1 MAEYV
6 YSNVDENRF
15 WLQVMAENALLIRNR
30 LSPEKKS
37 EISQADLLAQR
48 FDSLYDRAVQ
58 IQNTGQLAQ
67 INMDALASTKDLR
80 SYILTIISK
89 QLTEGLYVYYKPVF
103 LNNLVSLTDKYLY
116 VLGQHM
122 QNRQPQFVPI
132 VQDIFWLPVFYTES
146 RLIADSLGEFQG
158 TLRQKAD
165 SFTSNFT
172 LYFQTA
178 LGLQGILRT
187 DLTDFP
193 IMNQYRA
200 EIRELL
206 NQFAE
211 YVVDLINLT
220 REQKIPGTITLLDLD
235 FIYRKLCY
243 YTTQL
248 SVIAKLQKPACDP
261 GAPRME
267 LNIKQTGMQ

>member
-30 LSPEKKS
+30 FSPEKQK
-37 EISQADLLAQR
+37 EISQANLL
-48 FDSLYDRAVQ
+48 S
-58 IQNTGQLAQ
+58 QLF
-67 INMDALASTKDLR
+67 DALYNRATQNLNNDQLTQLNSDAYSATKNIR
-80 SYILTIISK
+80 NYILLVIRK

-103 LNNLVSLTDKYLY
+103 LNNLVSLADKYLY
-116 VLGQHM
+116 ILGQHM

-132 VQDIFWLPVFYTES
+132 LQDIFWLPIFYTES
-146 RLIADSLGEFQG
+146 RLISDSLGEFQG
-158 TLRQKAD
+158 VLRQKAD
-165 SFTSNFT
+165 AFTTNFT

-187 DLTDFP
+187 ELTDFP
-193 IMNQYRA
+193 IMKQYRI

-206 NQFAE
+206 NTFAE
-211 YVVDLINLT
+211 YTVDLINLT
-220 REQKIPGTITLLDLD
+220 RNQRLPGTITLLDLD

-248 SVIAKLQKPACDP
+248 SVISNLQKPACDP
-261 GAPRME
+261 GAPRLE
-267 LNIKQTGMQ
+267 QNLTQTTA